1 MFSRPTPVLR
11 HPSTEGWHGRAP
23 ARLWSAPVWSL
34 LLGVSVAFGAARDAQ
49 PLASVGFEG
58 LVPQPGLLVLESD
71 PTLTPAEPA
80 FDQPPT
86 PQRFNFGAG
95 HATVHSLLGRGDRT
109 GCPDEGFTTRA
120 YGRDSGNDWPWIPA
134 NTLVA
139 DDLTLEPGNWVISCY
154 DVLIYAD
161 NSAAYGCDGYR
172 TVTLRA
178 YNACNGA
185 LIPGSQESWNVPPHG
200 GPVLLTGVT
209 NIDFE
214 ASGTIWFGLTTT
226 INECDGWYLGQ
237 SQVEGSTTNVFQL
250 GTDCAAC
257 INPPTCHPWAGF
269 IVVLYGCKLPEVATQ
284 PADATICAGGW
295 HQFCVNVQGSGST
308 DYQWQL
314 DGDDIPGAEN
324 ACYVATEAG
333 SYRCLATDD
342 CGSVLSESATLTMS
356 TGPTVTANPV
366 GGLACSSHPWQL
378 CAEADAIGE
387 LHYQWKRN
395 GLNIIGAVS
404 TCYDA
409 AMPGAYTCVLTD
421 DCGPSETEATTVTV
435 ASPELG
441 DFNGDTSADLT
452 DWEVLEDC
460 WTGPGEGIAAGC
472 ECVDAN
478 ADEQIDLFDFAVYQR
493 GFGG

>member
-1 MFSRPTPVLR
+1 M
-11 HPSTEGWHGRAP
+11 
-23 ARLWSAPVWSL
+23 SL
-34 LLGVSVAFGAARDAQ
+34 TSVTAGFRIAGCLALCCTLLASSVAVGAERNGQPAA
-49 PLASVGFEG
+49 PLALEQ
-58 LVPQPGLLVLESD
+58 LEPQPDLLVLESD
-71 PTLTPAEPA
+71 PTLAPAEPV

-86 PQRFNFGAG
+86 LRPFDFDGG
-95 HATVHSLLGRGDRT
+95 HAILHNLFERGDRT

-120 YGRDSGNDWPWIPA
+120 YARDSGNDWPWIPA

-161 NSAAYGCDGYR
+161 NSAAYGCNAYR
-172 TVTLRA
+172 TVTVRA
-178 YNACNGA
+178 YDACNGT

-209 NIDFE
+209 NIEFE

-226 INECDGWYLGQ
+226 SNECDGWYLGQ

-250 GTDCAAC
+250 DTDCAAC

-295 HQFCVNVQGSGST
+295 HQFCINVQGSGSI

-314 DGDDIPGAEN
+314 DGEDIPGAVN
-324 ACYVATEAG
+324 ACHVATEAG

-342 CGSVLSESATLTMS
+342 CGSVLSDSATLTLS
-356 TGPTVTANPV
+356 TGPTVTESPV
-366 GGLACSSHPWQL
+366 GGIACGAHPWQL
-378 CAEADAIGE
+378 CVEADAIGA

-395 GLNIIGAVS
+395 GLNIIGATS
-404 TCYDA
+404 ACYEA
-409 AMPGAYTCVLTD
+409 LAFGSYTCIVTD
-421 DCGPSETEATTVTV
+421 DCGPTETDAITV
-435 ASPELG
+435 AVAAPGLG
-441 DFNGDTSADLT
+441 DFDGDTSADLA
-452 DWEVLEDC
+452 DWEILEDC
-460 WTGPGEGIAAGC
+460 LTGPGETIAAGC
-472 ECVDAN
+472 ECVDTN
-478 ADEQIDLFDFAVYQR
+478 ADGRIDLADFAVYQR